1 MDLETIAVLVTLA
14 VIVGTIVFLALVIFV
29 SRRSTGASRAGGLVQ
44 LSHLKCE
51 KCGGEFDYAWVP
63 FGSFTAIRLG
73 LSRYFVCPI
82 CNKWSV
88 FDVWDTRVDPETHH
102 CDIQIGPS

>member
-1 MDLETIAVLVTLA
+1 MDLEAIAA
-14 VIVGTIVFLALVIFV
+14 IVAGVVFVALIIIFV
-29 SRRSTGASRAGGLVQ
+29 SRQIPGSTEGSRAGGLVQ

-73 LSRYFVCPI
+73 PSRYFACPI
-82 CNKWSV
+82 CNKRSV
-88 FDVWDTRVDPETHH
+88 FDIWDTRVDPKTHH